1 MGSVPLIIRARKIPA
16 AACARMIALSDLLP
30 RRALNEKS
38 AVAPGR
44 RAEPLSARGVY
55 VDAATQRPEQVFSSA
70 VIVRRGKK
78 KEEAITEAIRLERGG
93 KKRGGRGGKKEE
105 NSKKCEKDQCIYTF
119 HLR

>member
-16 AACARMIALSDLLP
+16 AAYARMIALSDLLP
-30 RRALNEKS
+30 RRVLNEKS

-44 RAEPLSARGVY
+44 QAAPMSAWGVY
-55 VDAATQRPEQVFSSA
+55 VDAAKQRPEQVFSSA
-70 VIVRRGKK
+70 VIVPKK
-78 KEEAITEAIRLERGG
+78 KEKAITEAIRLERE
-93 KKRGGRGGKKEE
+93 KKGAGEKKEE

>member
-30 RRALNEKS
+30 RRVLNEKS

-44 RAEPLSARGVY
+44 RAEPPSTRGVY

-70 VIVRRGKK
+70 LIVRKK
-78 KEEAITEAIRLERGG
+78 KKKKQSQKPLGSKEKKERESKGE
-93 KKRGGRGGKKEE
+93 KKEE
-105 NSKKCEKDQCIYTF
+105 NSKKCEEDQCIYTF